1 MTSVGLN
8 PNRDAGKFAYHLR
21 SIINAELIDIDENT
35 RRYKLTS
42 LGQTIIDFSQTLEE
56 EAMHKKGR
64 LLVRTSR
71 LAMEEFD
78 RNKIIT
84 SLINEANVPLQL
96 AQKIAHETEE
106 RLFKL
111 DALYLTAPLIREFV
125 NAILIENELHEYRH
139 KLTRLGFPVYDVTQ
153 LVKSIEDARMTVNNI
168 HQRASDRV
176 MTEYVLLNVLPREV
190 ADGHMSGFLHIN
202 NIGDWFLKPS
212 ELYHDMR
219 IIVQRGLKS
228 ANYYKGNMN
237 LKTPKTLD
245 EALAIVCATSNSA
258 STELSGNQ
266 GFNHFNVFLAPF
278 VKGLKYEEV
287 KRSLKLFIFNIG
299 HASSILNKY
308 SKTSIGLDIGL
319 QNNLSEL
326 EIYRPN
332 NNSEEIY
339 GSFVEESKLI
349 LNCILDILLER
360 ETDPPILNPQLIFYL
375 HANSFKDEGFE
386 LLNKIGNLTE
396 KYSTPYFANVN
407 QNRQASQSYL
417 SSGCRLANDWTE
429 DWELDTMRTGS
440 IGTILI
446 NLPRIAYE
454 SHGRETI
461 FLRSIE
467 EYVEL
472 ATKAFKIKFQSIKER
487 MKSTLLP
494 FLSHPF
500 IGEQYFRIENSI
512 SQIGFVGLSEAV
524 ETLTGSEVYEE
535 KSAYEM
541 ALKLI
546 RHMSNSI
553 RELSKNTLLRIRIT
567 GANTLD
573 AAYRFARLDIE
584 KYGWSSTSI
593 KRIGSKP
600 HYSTLMTAP
609 TEIDLTLEER
619 LRIDGVF
626 HSLCLGGHLA
636 VIELENHKTNDLI
649 KTTKD
654 IIERHKVGF
663 FTYTKNYSYCFKC
676 ERKIKDHPSKCPNC
690 NSTEAIVRYNRK
702 LNGELVLNND

>member
-1 MTSVGLN
+1 MTSIGLN

-21 SIINAELIDIDENT
+21 SIINAELIDIDEDN

-56 EAMHKKGR
+56 EAMRKQGR

-125 NAILIENELHEYRH
+125 NAILIENDLHEYRH
-139 KLTRLGFPVYDVTQ
+139 KLTRLGFPVHDVTQ
-153 LVKSIEDARMTVNNI
+153 LVKSIEDSRMTVNNI
-168 HQRASDRV
+168 HQKAADRV

-190 ADGHMSGFLHIN
+190 ADGHMSGSLHIN

-212 ELYHDMR
+212 ELQHDIR
-219 IIVQRGLKS
+219 TIISSGLKS

-237 LKTPKTLD
+237 LRSPKTLD
-245 EALAIVCATSNSA
+245 EALAVICATTNAA
-258 STELSGNQ
+258 STELAGNQ

-278 VKGLKYEEV
+278 VKELQYNEV
-287 KRSLKLFIFNIG
+287 KRALKLFIFNIG
-299 HASSILNKY
+299 QALSVLNKH
-308 SKTSIGLDIGL
+308 SITSLGLDIGIP
-319 QNNLSEL
+319 NNLSEL
-326 EIYRPN
+326 ELYGPN
-332 NNSEEIY
+332 NDSKETY
-339 GSFVEESKLI
+339 GSFNDESNII
-349 LNCILDILLER
+349 LNCVLDIMLER
-360 ETDPPILNPQLIFYL
+360 EADPPILNPQFIFYL
-375 HANSFKDEGFE
+375 YSNNFSNEKFE
-386 LLNKIGNLTE
+386 ALKKASDLTE
-396 KYSTPYFANVN
+396 KHSTPYFANIN
-407 QNRQASQSYL
+407 QKWQENASYL
-417 SSGCRLANDWTE
+417 SSGCRLANDWTG

-461 FLRSIE
+461 FLRSID
-467 EYVEL
+467 EYIEM
-472 ATKAFKIKFQSIKER
+472 ATEAFKIKFQSIKER

-494 FLSHPF
+494 FLSQSS
-500 IGEQYFRIENSI
+500 IDESYFRIENSV

-524 ETLTGSEVYEE
+524 EALTGAEIYEE
-535 KSAYEM
+535 KSAFEM

-546 RHMSNSI
+546 RHMSNYV
-553 RELSKNTLLRIRIT
+553 REVSKNTGLRMQIT

-573 AAYRFARLDIE
+573 AAYRLARLDIE
-584 KYGWSSTSI
+584 KHGWSSTSV
-593 KRIGSKP
+593 KRTESQP
-600 HYSTLMTAP
+600 YYSTLMTVP
-609 TEIDLTLEER
+609 TKNDLTLEER

-636 VIELENHKTNDLI
+636 VIEVENHNTNDLMRI
-649 KTTKD
+649 TKD
-654 IIERHKVGF
+654 IVERHKVGLF
-663 FTYTKNYSYCFKC
+663 AYTNNYSYCFKC
-676 ERKIKDHPSKCPNC
+676 DRRFRGHPSKCPNC
-690 NSTEAIVRYNRK
+690 NSTEAIIRYNRA
-702 LNGELVLNND
+702 LNGELIGLKR

>member
-1 MTSVGLN
+1 MTSIGLN

-21 SIINAELIDIDENT
+21 SVINAELIEIDEDN

-56 EAMHKKGR
+56 EAMRKQGR

-125 NAILIENELHEYRH
+125 NAILIENDLHEYRH
-139 KLTRLGFPVYDVTQ
+139 KLTRLGFPVHDVTQ
-153 LVKSIEDARMTVNNI
+153 LVKSIEDSRMTVNNI
-168 HQRASDRV
+168 HQRAADRV

-190 ADGHMSGFLHIN
+190 ADGHMSGSLHIN

-212 ELYHDMR
+212 ELQHDMR
-219 IIVQRGLKS
+219 TIIRSGLKS
-228 ANYYKGNMN
+228 TNYYKGNMN
-237 LKTPKTLD
+237 LYSPKTLD
-245 EALAIVCATSNSA
+245 EALAIICSTINAA
-258 STELSGNQ
+258 STELAGNQ

-278 VKGLKYEEV
+278 VKELQYDEI
-287 KRSLKLFIFNIG
+287 KRALKLFIFYIG
-299 HASSILNKY
+299 QASSVLNKH
-308 SKTSIGLDIGL
+308 SISSFGLDFEIP
-319 QNNLSEL
+319 NYLSEL
-326 EIYRPN
+326 EFYQTHN
-332 NNSEEIY
+332 DSKETY
-339 GSFVEESKLI
+339 GSFNEESNSI
-349 LNCILDILLER
+349 LNCLLDIMLER
-360 ETDPPILNPQLIFYL
+360 ELDPPILNPKFIFYL
-375 HANSFKDEGFE
+375 YSNNFSNEKFE
-386 LLNKIGNLTE
+386 ALKKASELTE
-396 KYSTPYFANVN
+396 QHSTPYFANVN
-407 QNRQASQSYL
+407 QKWQENASYL
-417 SSGCRLANDWTE
+417 SSGCRLANDWTG
-429 DWELDTMRTGS
+429 DWELDTMRSGS

-461 FLRSIE
+461 FLRSID
-467 EYVEL
+467 EYMEM
-472 ATKAFKIKFQSIKER
+472 ATEAFKIKFKSIKER

-494 FLSHPF
+494 FLSHSS
-500 IGEQYFRIENSI
+500 IGESYFRIENSV

-524 ETLTGSEVYEE
+524 EALTGSGIYEE
-535 KSAYEM
+535 KSAFEM

-546 RHMSNSI
+546 RHMSNCV
-553 RELSKNTLLRIRIT
+553 REISKNTGLRMQIT

-573 AAYRFARLDIE
+573 AAYRLARLDIE
-584 KYGWSSTSI
+584 KYGWSSTSV
-593 KRIGSKP
+593 KRTGSQP
-600 HYSTLMTAP
+600 YYSTLMTVP
-609 TEIDLTLEER
+609 TKIDLTLEER

-636 VIELENHKTNDLI
+636 VIEVKNHKTNDLMKI
-649 KTTKD
+649 TKD
-654 IIERHKVGF
+654 IIERHKVGLF
-663 FTYTKNYSYCFKC
+663 AYTKNYSYCFKC
-676 ERKIKDHPSKCPNC
+676 DRGFKGHPSKCPNC
-690 NSTEAIVRYNRK
+690 NSTEAIIRYNRAS
-702 LNGELVLNND
+702 NGELISFKR